1 MAGPFFGHFLCL
13 EVGSY
18 SSVFRLEVFNKKAF
32 SIFDLASEALAP
44 VRERQRGNGS
54 FISPRGRRLNDA
66 CLERHKHAKGK

>member
-44 VRERQRGNGS
+44 VRERQREEMAASFPQEDDENGS
-54 FISPRGRRLNDA
+54 TMLA
-66 CLERHKHAKGK
+66 